1 MKHYPMKGILA
12 LVCVSL
18 GMSGTG
24 ASADSGLIREVE
36 GLRNEL
42 PLRDSS
48 RPALT
53 LRLAD
58 LVFDEAGEVSKN
70 PSLTE
75 AQLKTVSEY
84 RKKAAQLYRQALT
97 GDGGTFPSPTGALR
111 TKLQFQL
118 ARLHADLSQVEAAN
132 ALWTELVAQNQIP
145 EIQREAAL
153 RLAEYNENQ
162 ESVNAAQQADR
173 FYQLALQ
180 LCAGGDTCSYAHYRR
195 AWLHHRA
202 DRQPQAIAEMKLAL
216 TDSKG
221 QTREEAVRDL
231 ILFHSK
237 VPGDGKEALF
247 DIDEL
252 AQKLSRPALLTD
264 LADADYAAG
273 NKVAGTWVLEQV
285 NRRTPHLKF
294 QARLLEENYGARNW
308 DRFHELLEQVS
319 RASPADLAS
328 MDQATQ
334 VEVEKIL
341 RRMTVQLDGERISQK
356 QFVAEFQSA
365 VLAYLRIFPRGP
377 TRASM
382 VDGWLAAETDPARKL
397 AQLKDWI
404 GEEML
409 QPSHAKELIQLRET
423 RASVAQKS
431 AQWEIV
437 IEEMAALAAFAPAAG
452 KSREYRYL
460 GARAMYE
467 KKDYGAALPI
477 FQGLALADPGAALGE
492 AKYGVESENLALDI
506 LGLQKK
512 FAEVEVQA
520 DAWLKHPH
528 PSPKIASELGDIRRI
543 AEGARFE
550 RAATLGRSPEAL
562 TLFLGFCSEK
572 KFLPKSCENAKVLA
586 IQLKNQDALIGL
598 LKSQGMSG
606 ELAAEYE
613 ASGQF
618 SLAAETLERSATRTS
633 PQGEA
638 ELLKIAL
645 LYELGNRYADRDRL
659 LRGLTTVWSKQ
670 KSLGER
676 EALIYI
682 SLKDAKLLSA
692 GSLKLPWKSDNRLKI
707 AHELE
712 LSGQGTRETH
722 QLMLGSRQSLGEA
735 WSKAVLAEL
744 SGLDAA
750 QAKIDFYGKNGQ
762 RKFEARLSA
771 IRKLVGKADFY
782 LEGADT
788 VTRVRIASLLRVS
801 HQRIADLILAS
812 PIPSSVEGAALEQ
825 VKLSLT
831 QLAVPFQEKAQAY
844 GKLAQEQMAKISDP
858 AIHDEIAA
866 QQASSNRE
874 YQVAADRKPEETR
887 APAATVDPAE
897 RDAALQALRT
907 DPSDEHALRS
917 LKTYYE
923 KRGEHRLASYFEGRL
938 LSVKK
943 EGNGS

>member
-1 MKHYPMKGILA
+1 MKHYPMKGVLA
-12 LVCVSL
+12 LVCVSV
-18 GMSGTG
+18 GMGAAG

-36 GLRNEL
+36 SLRNDL
-42 PLRDSS
+42 PLKDSS

-58 LVFDEAGEVSKN
+58 LVFDEAGEVAKN
-70 PSLTE
+70 PSPTE
-75 AQLKTVSEY
+75 AQLKAVSDY
-84 RKKAAQLYRQALT
+84 RKKAVQLYQQALT
-97 GDGGTFPSPTGALR
+97 GDGGTFTSPAGALR
-111 TKLQFQL
+111 TKLQFQM

-132 ALWTELVAQNQIP
+132 ALWKELVVQKQIP

-162 ESVNAAQQADR
+162 EGVNAAQQADR

-231 ILFHSK
+231 ILFYSK

-247 DIDEL
+247 AIDEL
-252 AQKLSRPALLTD
+252 AQKLTRPGLLTD
-264 LADADYAAG
+264 LADADSATG

-308 DRFHELLEQVS
+308 DRFHELLDQVS
-319 RASPADLAS
+319 KASPADLAS

-341 RRMTVQLDGERISQK
+341 RRLTVQLDGERISQK
-356 QFVAEFQSA
+356 QYVAEFQSA

-397 AQLKDWI
+397 AQLKVWI

-409 QPSHAKELIQLRET
+409 QPTHAQALIQLRET
-423 RASVAQKS
+423 RASVAQK
-431 AQWEIV
+431 AGHWEIV
-437 IEEMAALAAFAPAAG
+437 IEEMAALASFAPAAG

-467 KKDYGAALPI
+467 KKDYGAALPV
-477 FQGLALADPGAALGE
+477 FQGLAQADPDALLGE

-528 PSPKIASELGDIRRI
+528 SSPKIASEMGDLRRI

-550 RAATLGRSPEAL
+550 RAATLGRSTEAL
-562 TLFLGFCSEK
+562 TIFLGYCSER
-572 KFLPKSCENAKVLA
+572 KFLPKSCDNAKVLA

-598 LKSQGMSG
+598 LKSEGMSG

-618 SLAAETLERSATRTS
+618 SLAAETLEHSVTRTTS
-633 PQGEA
+633 RSEGEV
-638 ELLKIAL
+638 LKIAL
-645 LYELGNRYADRDRL
+645 LYELGNRFADRDRL
-659 LRGLTTVWSKQ
+659 FRSLMPVWIKQTT
-670 KSLGER
+670 LGER
-676 EALIYI
+676 EALIYV
-682 SLKDAKLLSA
+682 SLRDARFLSA
-692 GSLKLPWKSDNRLKI
+692 GSLKLPWKADNRLKI

-722 QLMLGSRQSLGEA
+722 QLMLASRSSLGVA
-735 WSKAVLAEL
+735 WSKTVLLEL
-744 SGLDAA
+744 AALDVA
-750 QAKIDFYGKNGQ
+750 QAKVDFYGKNGQ
-762 RKFEARLSA
+762 RKFEARLNG
-771 IRKLVGKADFY
+771 IKKLVAKADFY

-788 VTRVRIASLLRVS
+788 VTRVRIASLLRGS
-801 HQRIADLILAS
+801 HQKIADLILAS
-812 PIPSSVEGAALEQ
+812 PIPPSVEGAALEQ
-825 VKLSLT
+825 VRLSLN
-831 QLAVPFQEKAQAY
+831 QLAGPFQEKAQAY
-844 GKLAQEQMAKISDP
+844 GKLAQEQMAKIADP

-887 APAATVDPAE
+887 APAAAVDPAE
-897 RDAALQALRT
+897 REAALQALRT
-907 DPSDEHALRS
+907 DPLDEHALQS

-923 KRGEHRLASYFEGRL
+923 KRGELRLASYFEGRL